1 MFISFAGGVNLT
13 SMNAGERMAIG
24 WHYYYKSQNATLKNY
39 IFSFLFFSF
48 VFSFDLMKISHW
60 IAPSLVH
67 VTD

>member
-39 IFSFLFFSF
+39 IFSFL
-48 VFSFDLMKISHW
+48 VFSFLLFSPLI
-60 IAPSLVH
+60 
-67 VTD
+67 